1 MLLPALLALHL
12 LSTYVTASSA
22 SCGCSSLAIPVHVD
36 VLVPTDPTDAFAG
49 LKSNASSLR
58 RVDDTYD
65 IYGVFCQPDTASVK
79 NTDVLQILVHGFTY
93 TSEYWSPPVEEFRN
107 YSYAAFSCD
116 RGLSTLAIDW
126 LGVGLSSRPENAS
139 DVQYPTVA
147 ASLSQIARHLK
158 NASILPGIPPFKKII
173 GIGHS
178 AGSAILTFGAIVEGA
193 KSPFDGLI
201 LTSSLILTPETL
213 PTLPLPSAR
222 DENPLRWGTLD
233 PGYVTTTDDRSIFYP
248 VDPTAFSPRMLIFDT
263 FTKDV
268 ASVSTFVQLA
278 TSSLEAQY
286 TGPVVKVLGT
296 EDQLICGATGR
307 CDDLVALTASEGVL
321 WPAAQSFDIVAIPG
335 SGHVMTLDFF
345 AQGAFN
351 VFVGLVN
358 KFSGL

>member
-1 MLLPALLALHL
+1 
-12 LSTYVTASSA
+12 
-22 SCGCSSLAIPVHVD
+22 
-36 VLVPTDPTDAFAG
+36 
-49 LKSNASSLR
+49 
-58 RVDDTYD
+58 
-65 IYGVFCQPDTASVK
+65 
-79 NTDVLQILVHGFTY
+79 VHGLSY

-201 LTSSLILTPETL
+201 LTSWLSPETL
-213 PTLPLPSAR
+213 PTLLLPSAR

-233 PGYVTTTDDRSIFYP
+233 PEYVTTTDDRSIFYP
-248 VDPTAFSPRMLIFDT
+248 VDPTAFSPRMLTFDT

-268 ASVSTFVQLA
+268 VSLSTVVQLA

-296 EDQLICGATGR
+296 EDQLNCGATAAGR

-321 WPAAQSFDIVAIPG
+321 WPAAQSFEIVATPG

-358 KFSGL
+358 KFSEL

>member
-1 MLLPALLALHL
+1 MILPSLLALHL
-12 LSTYVTASSA
+12 LSNYVTASSA

-36 VLVPTDPTDAFAG
+36 VLVPTDPTDVFAG

-79 NTDVLQILVHGFTY
+79 NTDVLQILVHGLSY
-93 TSEYWSPPVEEFRN
+93 TNEYWSPPVEEFRN

-116 RGLSTLAIDW
+116 RGLATLGIDW

-158 NASILPGIPPFKKII
+158 NASILPGVPPFKK
-173 GIGHS
+173 S
-178 AGSAILTFGAIVEGA
+178 LARNLPSTA
-193 KSPFDGLI
+193 
-201 LTSSLILTPETL
+201 SSSRARLFSRPKTL
-213 PTLPLPSAR
+213 PMLPLPSAR

-233 PGYVTTTDDRSIFYP
+233 PEYVTTTDDRSIFYP
-248 VDPTAFSPRMLIFDT
+248 VDPTAFSPRMLAFDT

-286 TGPVVKVLGT
+286 IGPVVKVLGA